1 VMHADRAT
9 KEDGSATEPDG
20 SGPITQLD
28 LLFNYIE
35 LGKILRQSLM
45 LPINGI
51 LLPSTSI
58 NSSNA
63 PWLTSALSHGATI
76 CWDHRKKYAD

>member
-1 VMHADRAT
+1 L
-9 KEDGSATEPDG
+9 P
-20 SGPITQLD
+20 
-28 LLFNYIE
+28 FNYIE
-35 LGKILRQSLM
+35 LDKILRQSPL
-45 LPINGI
+45 LPINRI

-76 CWDHRKKYAD
+76 C